1 LNDYLPHIQYP
12 LLHLRAVP
20 VTFLALNSFTVRH
33 KTASKMADLDAE
45 LLALAGGDSSGEES
59 IPSSPKRKSPSPPRS
74 KKPSR
79 ESPPPD
85 MARKGVAKPTK
96 RAKRRK
102 NYSDDEDEL

>member
-1 LNDYLPHIQYP
+1 
-12 LLHLRAVP
+12 
-20 VTFLALNSFTVRH
+20 
-33 KTASKMADLDAE
+33 MADLDAE

-59 IPSSPKRKSPSPPRS
+59 VAPSPKPKSPSPSRS

-85 MARKGVAKPTK
+85 TSRKGVAKTVK

-102 NYSDDEDEL
+102 NYSDDEDEV